1 MEQLSQGKA
10 IGMLT
15 DKHFFQKSLGIRR
28 TKLLAST
35 ALPLMVMLIIMQS
48 VLSACSANTPTAQ
61 RFATPSYGCT
71 SPSACVSK
79 MTLPEKEG
87 QMTQVENNAFTMA
100 GNSMRD
106 ITSYFIGSVLSS
118 GGSGPY
124 GAGGTATQW
133 ADMVDNFQSYALKTR
148 LEIPLIYGADAVHG
162 HNNVYGATLF
172 PHNIGL
178 GAMHDPALIT
188 QVEQVTRDEVLGTGV
203 RWTFAPC
210 VCTPQD
216 IRWGRTYEGYSEVPS
231 DNATDGAAAIVGFQG
246 PNGTLGPT
254 NILATAKHFIGDGHT
269 AWGTGSP
276 YLNEGDDR
284 ISEQQLD
291 TVDLPPYQS
300 AVSNKVGSVMISYS
314 SWNGLKD
321 HANHYFITDKLKGT
335 GTDRYGIPNLGF
347 QGFVVSDWQAINQIS
362 SDYNYDVRTAI
373 NAGIDMVMVPDDY
386 KTFISTLDTEIK
398 AGNIPMSRIDDAVTR
413 ILTAKFA
420 SGLFTRPYT
429 DRSYTPNVGLAAHRM
444 VARRAER
451 ESLVLLKNNGVLPL
465 SKTGSYTLVV
475 GGDHADN
482 LGYQLGGW
490 SITWQGGSGTPT
502 IGTTLWQAIQQAGLS
517 SSVKLNFVGTNTQG
531 NYKGDVGIVAIGE
544 TPYAEG
550 NGDNSTL
557 ALSSTDAT
565 EVSDVCSRVT
575 KCIVLLFSGRP
586 IIINSQLNQ
595 SSAFVAAWIGS
606 TEGEGI
612 TNVLF
617 GDYGFRGKL
626 TYTWPK
632 AVTQEPCTQ
641 NNDCAGALFPYGYG
655 STPF

>member
-1 MEQLSQGKA
+1 MG
-10 IGMLT
+10 T
-15 DKHFFQKSLGIRR
+15 DKHLFQKSFGIRH
-28 TKLLAST
+28 TKCLAST
-35 ALPLMVMLIIMQS
+35 ALPLIVMLMIMQS
-48 VLSACSANTPTAQ
+48 ILSACTANTSTVQ
-61 RFATPSYGCT
+61 RFATPSSYGCT

-79 MTLPEKEG
+79 MTLAEKEG
-87 QMTQVENNAFTMA
+87 QMTQVANSAFTLP
-100 GNSMRD
+100 GNSIGD
-106 ITSYFIGSVLSS
+106 ITTYFIGSVLSG
-118 GGSGPY
+118 GGSGPQ
-124 GAGGTATQW
+124 GPGGTATQW
-133 ADMVDNFQSYALKTR
+133 ADMVDTLQSYALQTR
-148 LEIPLIYGADAVHG
+148 LKIPLIYGADAVHG

-172 PHNIGL
+172 PQNIGL

-188 QVEQVTRDEVLGTGV
+188 QVEQATRDEVLGTGV

-210 VCTPQD
+210 ECTPQD

-269 AWGTGSP
+269 AWGTGMP
-276 YLNEGDDR
+276 YLNEGDAR

-291 TVDLPPYQS
+291 TIDLPPYRS
-300 AVSNKVGSVMISYS
+300 AVANKVGSVMISYS

-321 HANHYFITDKLKGT
+321 HANRHLITEKLKGT
-335 GTDRYGIPNLGF
+335 GTDSSGTPDLGF
-347 QGFVVSDWQAINQIS
+347 QGFVVSDWQAIDQIS
-362 SDYNYDVRTAI
+362 SDYNDAVRTAI
-373 NAGIDMVMVPDDY
+373 NAGIDMVMVPNDY
-386 KTFISTLDTEIK
+386 KTFISTLDSEIK
-398 AGNIPMSRIDDAVTR
+398 AGHIPISRINDAVTH

-420 SGLFTRPYT
+420 AGLLKQPYAN
-429 DRSYTPNVGLAAHRM
+429 RSYISTVGSAAHRQLS
-444 VARRAER
+444 RQAER
-451 ESLVLLKNNGVLPL
+451 ESLVLLKNKGVLPL

-490 SITWQGGSGTPT
+490 SITWQGESGTT
-502 IGTTLWQAIQQAGLS
+502 TTGTTLWQAMQHAGLS

-531 NYKGDVGIVAIGE
+531 HYRGDVGIVAVGE
-544 TPYAEG
+544 TPYAEDK
-550 NGDNSTL
+550 GDSATL

-586 IIINSQLNQ
+586 LIINTQLNQ

-612 TNVLF
+612 TDVLF
-617 GDYGFRGKL
+617 GDARFQGKL

-632 AVTQEPCTQ
+632 SVTQEPCNH
-641 NNDCAGALFPYGYG
+641 NNGCTGALFPYGYG
-655 STPF
+655 ITPF

>member
-1 MEQLSQGKA
+1 MTREEGNLYALTCETSKEQLCQGKG

-15 DKHFFQKSLGIRR
+15 SKHFFQKFLVIRR
-28 TKLLAST
+28 TGLFASA
-35 ALPLMVMLIIMQS
+35 ALPIIVILVILQS
-48 VLSACSANTPTAQ
+48 VLPAYAANARTAPPSATLS
-61 RFATPSYGCT
+61 SGCI
-71 SPSACVSK
+71 SPSDCVSK

-87 QMTQVENNAFTMA
+87 QMTQVEKNAFTMA
-100 GNSMRD
+100 GNSITD
-106 ITSYFIGSVLSS
+106 ITTYFIGSVLS
-118 GGSGPY
+118 GGGGGPN

-133 ADMVDNFQSYALKTR
+133 ADMVDNFQSYALQTR
-148 LEIPLIYGADAVHG
+148 LGIPLIYGADAVHG

-188 QVEQVTRDEVLGTGV
+188 QSEQVTRDEVLGTGV

-231 DNATDGAAAIVGFQG
+231 DNATDGSAAIVGFQG

-276 YLNEGDDR
+276 YLNEGDAQ

-291 TVDLPPYQS
+291 TIDLPPYQS

-321 HANHYFITDKLKGT
+321 HANQYLITTKLKGT
-335 GTDRYGIPNLGF
+335 GTDSYGTPDLGF

-373 NAGIDMVMVPDDY
+373 NAGIDMLMVPDDY

-420 SGLFTRPYT
+420 LGLFTQPYT
-429 DRSYTPNVGLAAHRM
+429 DRSYTPNVGSAAHRA
-444 VARRAER
+444 VARQAER
-451 ESLVLLKNNGVLPL
+451 ESLVLLKNTGVLPL
-465 SKTGSYTLVV
+465 SKTGSYTL
-475 GGDHADN
+475 
-482 LGYQLGGW
+482 
-490 SITWQGGSGTPT
+490 
-502 IGTTLWQAIQQAGLS
+502 
-517 SSVKLNFVGTNTQG
+517 
-531 NYKGDVGIVAIGE
+531 DVGIVAVGE
-544 TPYAEG
+544 TPCAEG
-550 NGDNSTL
+550 NGDTNTL

-565 EVSDVCSRVT
+565 EVSDVCSRVK

-586 IIINSQLNQ
+586 IIINTQLNQ

-612 TNVLF
+612 TDVLF

-632 AVTQEPCTQ
+632 AVTQEPCNQ
-641 NNDCAGALFPYGYG
+641 NNGCTGALFPYGYG
-655 STPF
+655 ITPF